1 MSELDLASAQK
12 VDSQEHTFGFGV
24 REPSHPELTAGAMLR
39 RGREAAGVHLGAMA
53 VALKVPVKK
62 LEALEE
68 DRLDLLPDAVFA
80 RALASSVCRNLKLDV
95 APVLERL
102 PQTVIQPLRPIGGG
116 MNTPFR
122 SPGESSPSLL
132 AQVSRPA
139 VLAGMVFLL
148 GALVLIFLPAITQ
161 DGAPASVDSVGAS
174 DSSPTPSAESA
185 GSSPAEVIT
194 SVENSSAI
202 APLAAASSAVSADSS
217 LASAAP
223 GLPVPPAVN
232 LTSATPAGLVANPSV
247 AAPPADGIVV
257 FRATGNSWVEVVDAK
272 GAVVLRRTLAPGEL
286 ASAAGALP
294 LAVVVGKADV
304 IQVQVRGKAF
314 DMTPVV
320 KDNVARFEVK

>member
-1 MSELDLASAQK
+1 MTGALSMSELDLASAEK
-12 VDSQEHTFGFGV
+12 VDLQEHSFGFGA
-24 REPSHPELTAGAMLR
+24 RESSRPELTAGAMLR
-39 RGREAAGVHLGAMA
+39 RAREAAGVHIGAMA

-80 RALASSVCRNLKLDV
+80 RALASSVCRNLKLDA

-122 SPGESSPSLL
+122 SPGESAASLL
-132 AQVSRPA
+132 TQVSRPA
-139 VLAGMVFLL
+139 VLAGLVFLL

-161 DGAPASVDSVGAS
+161 ESDPATVDSAS
-174 DSSPTPSAESA
+174 TADSSQTL
-185 GSSPAEVIT
+185 PAEVPGSLPAQVIT
-194 SVENSSAI
+194 TVENSGVTPPI
-202 APLAAASSAVSADSS
+202 AQASSAVSADSS
-217 LASAAP
+217 LASAASVLP
-223 GLPVPPAVN
+223 VTPSVGLPPEASIDGLPAN
-232 LTSATPAGLVANPSV
+232 
-247 AAPPADGIVV
+247 GIVA

-272 GAVVLRRTLAPGEL
+272 GVAVLRRTLLPGEL

-294 LAVVVGKADV
+294 LTVVVGKADV

-314 DMTPVV
+314 DMAPVV